1 MVPPSS
7 DRISRV
13 PPYSRTRADRYPYG
27 PVTLCGGAFQLLP
40 VDRCAP
46 LAWSAFAR
54 RYSRSRG
61 CFPFLRLLRC
71 FSSPGSPRHAMDSRD
86 DTPKGVGCPIRRS
99 RDRRSLAPPPGFS
112 QRATS
117 FIASRCQGIHQM
129 PSLHSPR
136 SRRSPPKRARIL
148 RHARA
153 PAPARPMHTHA
164 PAPSPAGEGTRM
176 RKTSSSSRCRKNPKT
191 RSLRAARGT
200 PDPSPR
206 GAAEDGG
213 PGPI

>member
-71 FSSPGSPRHAMDSRD
+71 FSSPGSPHRTRCGDVP
-86 DTPKGVGCPIRRS
+86 TGTGCPIRRS
-99 RDRRSLAPPPGFS
+99 RDHRSLAPPPGFS

-136 SRRSPPKRARIL
+136 SRRSPPERARIPG
-148 RHARA
+148 HARA